1 MLGPGGISLFIKSKL
16 KAYLLAGLLVAGPI
30 GLTVVVIQ
38 WIVGLMDGLLMA
50 VLPERY
56 QPNNLFGFGLPGGGL
71 VATVLVLILV
81 GFLATNIFGRSLVRA
96 MENLVGRIPLV
107 KGVYTLFKQVADT
120 LFVGDRQGFRK
131 VVLIEY
137 PRKGIWTIAFM
148 TGLTSGE
155 LPRQIGRRVINVFV
169 PTTPNPTSG
178 FYLLVP
184 EEDAKVLDMSVEDAF
199 KLIVSGGMVTPP
211 DKAVQVNGN
220 GGALKVVPSDDG
232 AETL

>member
-1 MLGPGGISLFIKSKL
+1 MSALSHFLKSKL

-38 WIVGLMDGLLMA
+38 WFISLMDGVLLA
-50 VLPERY
+50 VLPERF
-56 QPNNLFGFGLPGGGL
+56 QPNNLIGFALPGVGL
-71 VATVLVLILV
+71 IATLLLLLLI
-81 GFLATNIFGRSLVRA
+81 GALATNFFGRSLVRLL
-96 MENLVGRIPLV
+96 ENLVSRIPLV
-107 KGVYTLFKQVADT
+107 KGVYTLFKQVTDT

-148 TGLTSGE
+148 TGLASGE
-155 LPRQIGRRVINVFV
+155 LPRQIGRSVINVFV

-184 EEDAKVLDMSVEDAF
+184 EEDATVLQMSVEDAF

-211 DKAVQVNGN
+211 DKPLAVNGN
-220 GGALKVVPSDDG
+220 GAPPRLVPSDNG
-232 AETL
+232 AEAL

>member
-1 MLGPGGISLFIKSKL
+1 MSALSHFLKSKL
-16 KAYLLAGLLVAGPI
+16 KGYLVAGLLVAGPI
-30 GLTVVVIQ
+30 GLTVAVIQ
-38 WIVGLMDGLLMA
+38 WFVNLMDGLLLA
-50 VLPERY
+50 VLPERF
-56 QPNNLFGFGLPGGGL
+56 QPNNLIGFALPGVGL
-71 VATVLVLILV
+71 IATLLLLLLI
-81 GFLATNIFGRSLVRA
+81 GALATNFFGRSLVRLL
-96 MENLVGRIPLV
+96 ENLVCRIPLV

-148 TGLTSGE
+148 TGLASGE

-184 EEDAKVLDMSVEDAF
+184 EEDATVLAMSVEDAF

-211 DKAVQVNGN
+211 EKPLTVNGN
-220 GGALKVVPSDDG
+220 GASPRVVPSDDG
-232 AETL
+232 AEAV

>member
-1 MLGPGGISLFIKSKL
+1 MLGPGGIGHFIKSKL
-16 KAYLLAGLLVAGPI
+16 KGYLLAGLLVAGPI

-38 WIVGLMDGLLMA
+38 WIVGLMDGLLLA

-96 MENLVGRIPLV
+96 MDNLVGRIPLV

-148 TGLTSGE
+148 TGLSSGE

-184 EEDAKVLDMSVEDAF
+184 EEDAKVLEMSVEDAF

-211 DKAVQVNGN
+211 DKPVKVTGN
-220 GGALKVVPSDDG
+220 GELKAVPSDDG
-232 AETL
+232 AETI

>member
-1 MLGPGGISLFIKSKL
+1 MASSGAIIHFIKSKL

-38 WIVGLMDGLLMA
+38 WIVGLMDGLLLA
-50 VLPERY
+50 VLPERF
-56 QPNNLFGFGLPGGGL
+56 QPNNLVGFGLPGGGL

-96 MENLVGRIPLV
+96 IDNLVGRIPLV

-155 LPRQIGRRVINVFV
+155 LTRRIGRRVINVFV

-184 EEDAKVLDMSVEDAF
+184 EEDATVLDMSVEDAF
-199 KLIVSGGMVTPP
+199 KLIVSGGMVTPVE
-211 DKAVQVNGN
+211 KLAVVAGN
-220 GGALKVVPSDDG
+220 GRGATIIALDNG
-232 AETL
+232 AQA